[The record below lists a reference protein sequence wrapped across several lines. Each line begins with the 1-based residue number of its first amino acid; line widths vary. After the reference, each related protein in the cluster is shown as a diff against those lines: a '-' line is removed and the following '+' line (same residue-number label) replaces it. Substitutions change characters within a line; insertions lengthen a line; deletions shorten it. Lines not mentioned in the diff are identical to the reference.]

1 MNILVIVLR
10 LIHILSGVF
19 WVGSALVNAF
29 FLAPAVAATGEAG
42 QKMMGFMITKA
53 HFSVRITAAAI
64 LTVLA
69 GLALYWHDS
78 GGLTSGWT
86 TSAAGLGFGLGGLF
100 ALIGLGTGMMVGKY
114 VTRLGTIA
122 SAAQGKPTQAQ
133 MLEMQALQ
141 KQLGVMS
148 RISTA
153 ALIVAL
159 ICMATAR
166 YWGIS

>member
-10 LIHILSGVF
+10 LIHVLGGVF

-53 HFSVRITAAAI
+53 HFSVRITVAAI

-86 TSAAGLGFGLGGLF
+86 TSAAGLGFGLGGLS
-100 ALIGLGTGMMVGKY
+100 GHRDDGRQECNQT
-114 VTRLGTIA
+114 
-122 SAAQGKPTQAQ
+122 
-133 MLEMQALQ
+133 E
-141 KQLGVMS
+141 
-148 RISTA
+148 
-153 ALIVAL
+153 
-159 ICMATAR
+159 
-166 YWGIS
+166 